1 MSDAVQTDTLT
12 TMPAAVRWIAGL
24 AFVLAVPL
32 FLILG
37 NVLDVASDRQFYADE
52 FVKYDVGRVTG
63 LNREELATVA
73 DLFITY
79 LSVPSA
85 RLDYEITV
93 NGTRRPLFN
102 DKEIHHMEDVQ
113 KLFGLVRQA
122 RLVAGSILLILPLV
136 GLWLAGGSAFLPR
149 LGMLLTIGGILTV
162 VLLGLAG
169 LASLVDFTEAFV
181 KFHEMAFSNDDWMLD
196 PRTDYLIM
204 LFPEGFW
211 LDATLRIAAK
221 SAIEAAVL
229 GAVGLGIVYFG
240 VRR

>member
-1 MSDAVQTDTLT
+1 MSDAVQTDTLAAV
-12 TMPAAVRWIAGL
+12 PAAVRWVAGI
-24 AFVLAVPL
+24 AFVIALPL

-52 FVKYDVGRVTG
+52 FVKYNVGGVTG
-63 LNREELATVA
+63 LSREELVTVA
-73 DLFITY
+73 ELFITY

-93 NGTRRPLFN
+93 NGARRPLFN
-102 DKEIHHMEDVQ
+102 QREIHHMEDVQ
-113 KLFGLVRQA
+113 KLFGLVRNA

-136 GLWLAGGSAFLPR
+136 GLWLGGNAFLPR
-149 LGMLLTIGGILTV
+149 LGLLLTIGGILTV

-181 KFHEMAFSNDDWMLD
+181 TFHEMAFSNDLWMLD

-211 LDATLRIAAK
+211 LDATLRIAGK